1 MIPTSLSPAGL
12 ICLARRL
19 RCIAACVGRR
29 PYWRR
34 GIFGRRAELAAT
46 RRCRRISDRISTFR
60 HCLQTSDAPAGERSP
75 RRRIGDAA
83 GGEFVGYD
91 DAKQQGVVGVDD
103 TRLRRERI
111 GVGVGEAAGTLW
123 PSRNAHG
130 QTAPGADSL
139 SSARAQREDR
149 RADDAR
155 SRSFWETTY
164 LDVRKSCGPLSQ
176 TPLAGRPVHGA
187 GDPSDNEE
195 TLKRRS
201 APQRKRDGL
210 GASVQLR
217 IRALAHLRPL
227 VGIFVSGCCF
237 ARASHRG
244 GCGRQREHNRP
255 F

>member
-46 RRCRRISDRISTFR
+46 RPVCRRISDRISTFR
-60 HCLQTSDAPAGERSP
+60 NMSTNIGRARGREVASSKN
-75 RRRIGDAA
+75 RRRCWVENSLGTTMRNSRVLSGSTTLDYGENGSASASVKLQELFGLAEMPMA
-83 GGEFVGYD
+83 GPRQVPILFHLLAPSGRTAV
-91 DAKQQGVVGVDD
+91 QT
-103 TRLRRERI
+103 TRDL
-111 GVGVGEAAGTLW
+111 
-123 PSRNAHG
+123 
-130 QTAPGADSL
+130 
-139 SSARAQREDR
+139 
-149 RADDAR
+149 
-155 SRSFWETTY
+155 RSFWETTY

-176 TPLAGRPVHGA
+176 APLAGRPVHGA

-227 VGIFVSGCCF
+227 VGYLRIWVLLRSGI
-237 ARASHRG
+237 SP
-244 GCGRQREHNRP
+244 GRVRTAT
-255 F
+255 